1 MHDTPYSSAIE
12 TMIRDA
18 RCFYEHGWMLGTS
31 GNLSVRLSP
40 NSFVITASGLDK
52 GRLGLNDFI
61 TREIAGPCKPAT
73 EPASDSATAPNDPA
87 LKPSA
92 EECIHQAI
100 YAQVP
105 GVGAVYHVHE
115 PYAAFCSARDGELG
129 STRIAGAEMIKG
141 LGIWEPH
148 ARLRI
153 PIFKNHADVPTIAR
167 EVDAHLSDPANHKIP
182 GVNIRGHGYYAWGSS
197 PFEAKR
203 HVETFAYL
211 FRYSWELGDGA

>member
-1 MHDTPYSSAIE
+1 MHDTPYSTAAE

-18 RCFYEHGWMLGTS
+18 HCFYEHGWLLGTS
-31 GNLSVRLSP
+31 GNLSVRLDDT
-40 NSFVITASGLDK
+40 NFLITASGRDK
-52 GRLGLNDFI
+52 GRLTPDDFLA
-61 TREIAGPCKPAT
+61 REIARPGERGAN
-73 EPASDSATAPNDPA
+73 SSAYPTDPS

-100 YAQVP
+100 YARVP

-115 PYAAFCSARDGELG
+115 PYSAFCSERDANLG
-129 STRIAGAEMIKG
+129 STRMSSAEMIKG
-141 LGIWEPH
+141 LGIWEANP
-148 ARLRI
+148 RVRI
-153 PIFKNHADVPTIAR
+153 PIFANHADVPAIAA

-182 GVNIRGHGYYAWGSS
+182 GVNIRNHGYYAWGST

-211 FRYSWELGDGA
+211 FRYSWELGNGA